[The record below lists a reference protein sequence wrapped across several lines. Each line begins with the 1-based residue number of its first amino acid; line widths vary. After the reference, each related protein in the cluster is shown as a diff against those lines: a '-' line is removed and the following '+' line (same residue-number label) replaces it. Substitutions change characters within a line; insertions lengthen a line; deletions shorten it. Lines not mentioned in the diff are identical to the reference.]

1 MSNKTP
7 TLSVTIRTGRGKG
20 AARRARNEGLVPA
33 VVYGHGTDPQHLL
46 LPKLE
51 LNTILRNNGLNAV
64 IDLDIEG
71 TSQLVLARQV
81 DVHPLRD
88 YVEHIDFL
96 VIRRGEKVVVDIPV
110 LVEGTPM
117 GGTLTVQEA
126 NSVEVEAEA
135 MHIPESI
142 IVDVE
147 NAEAGTLI
155 TAGDLDIPA
164 GVTLVT
170 NAEYAIVAVNEAQKA
185 DVADDGDAEEAGAEG
200 EGEGNEAAAE

>member
-1 MSNKTP
+1 MANKTP
-7 TLSVTIRTGRGKG
+7 TLSVTVRTGRGKG

-51 LNTILRNNGLNAV
+51 LNAILRNNGLNAV

-71 TSQLVLARQV
+71 KSQLVLARQV
-81 DVHPLRD
+81 DIHPLRD
-88 YVEHIDFL
+88 YVEHVDFL

-117 GGTLTVQEA
+117 GGTLTVQEV

-142 IVDVE
+142 VVDVE
-147 NAEAGTLI
+147 NAEAGTLV
-155 TAGDLDIPA
+155 TAGDLNIPE

-170 NAEYAIVAVNEAQKA
+170 SADSAIVAVNEAQLA
-185 DVADDGDAEEAGAEG
+185 DVAADEEAEG
-200 EGEGNEAAAE
+200 ETEGEAEGDEAADE

>member
-51 LNTILRNNGLNAV
+51 LNTILRNYGLNAV

-126 NSVEVEAEA
+126 SSVEVEAEA

-147 NAEAGTLI
+147 NAEAGTLV
-155 TAGDLDIPA
+155 TAGDLNIPS

-170 NAEYAIVAVNEAQKA
+170 NPEYAIVAVNEAKSA
-185 DVADDGDAEEAGAEG
+185 AATEDEIEGDAEGDAT
-200 EGEGNEAAAE
+200 EAADE